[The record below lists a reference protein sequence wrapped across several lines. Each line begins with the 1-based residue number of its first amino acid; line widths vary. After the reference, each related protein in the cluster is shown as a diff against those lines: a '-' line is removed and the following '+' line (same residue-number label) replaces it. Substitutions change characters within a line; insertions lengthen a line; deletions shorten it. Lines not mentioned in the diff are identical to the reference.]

1 MRSRLKSFVW
11 MSALLLAVFG
21 ASDSARAADPGSW
34 TLPLVGVGE
43 TATEHVASV
52 VASWEQRKLYVGVLS
67 RDAGRSGLWVFDLG
81 EDGQPV
87 GKARKYSDHP
97 DELPAGHHSTPVC
110 LLHEGRHR
118 KLFLGVQGS
127 HPTHARSLVMWSL
140 DERGEPVGKPE
151 AFDHG
156 NPNKSCDAMIIHPA
170 NGRLIAVGWG
180 GEGVFVLDRDDSGRP
195 IGKPT
200 FHRTGGY
207 GGYAVAIRADKTK
220 LYRGTYP
227 SVIEVCDLDTR
238 GDVVGAARL
247 KEIPNG
253 PKEYARFVATDRAIY
268 FRGPDKRLAWFTLD
282 KTGEIVGEMQSA
294 DIANLQAVAAAEKS
308 DRLLIAV
315 AAGFTD
321 AVTGKEIVNGVEV
334 REVALKADGTPGEV
348 VRRTPPFVRAE
359 AVSLSGGSG
368 AALAAKSL
376 GRGFLGNRIAG
387 LKARVTLLSLEP
399 DSTPLPA
406 LSSIKLGEQLS
417 YLRFAV
423 SAKFGRVYAA
433 VDDSIVIADAVSS
446 FAPRK
451 HAPFAE
457 RKATMSGA
465 VAVDDRRGMLFAALA
480 DGSIVSRKLNE
491 RGEPVANG
499 EELKTSLSA
508 IGALAVHPV
517 SGLVYAIGLP
527 SGLKVETAGVVAIP
541 VGGHVSDAVLDAERG
556 RLYVVGMYR
565 GRENTSVWKLD
576 DRGQLAASEPTWL
589 ADGIPVE
596 KSEIRGMLSAV
607 RFDAVRRKLYV
618 VGAQENPTTQPGY
631 LIVRDLDE
639 RGDAVGEPR
648 LFPSANPRGS
658 CWAIEPSSDGKW
670 LFESGWGESSLFVR
684 SLDERG
690 EPSRESVKWMVGNHG
705 KLQLSLLKREGKE
718 FLLSGTHPSE
728 LEVIPLRT
736 PGEAEAGAQ
745 VEVAV
750 ESLHRKLGMM
760 SAGQTSE
767 WMDLDAA
774 LKDGIGAAVA
784 RCTLGGANVKRAML
798 RWEVARQVGDKL
810 EPVRSAE
817 LSLVGN
823 VGALIVPKYGIDD
836 AGQLASRVTT
846 SAEEFARYR
855 EFAQKYVVSPTERP
869 ERLLVA
875 NGLIGLDSSDE
886 ALEAGMATLELL
898 GHNTAQIWNWPGVAP
913 ETIRAAAERHGI
925 RRFREAIYNPPSYFH
940 YNVDLVTP
948 ESLDKW
954 AAGFRDSAAKMGA
967 KPSELDLMHIGDE
980 PGWYFPAVTNDV
992 RNDPRR
998 LAVFREYLKAKGLTP
1013 ADIGATKWNEVL
1025 PGSLST
1031 AKMLP
1036 QRRLFFWTTR
1046 FYAESLSLSFAAATE
1061 ALQRQVNPRLLTTMN
1076 LNNWPGRF
1084 YIPSPGVKLANN
1096 SDAGPDAGMGMPDW
1110 FDLGRKRA
1118 VTCLWTEDWFG
1129 DSDAQLWSLYGDLL
1143 RCATREGE
1151 RSRLAPR
1158 DEPNARKTS
1167 RIEYGGY
1174 PVGQSTGAMPDG
1186 ATLKI
1191 ASLIGHGATVI
1202 DPYIFGPNL
1211 AFADGW
1217 SEKEVTYRNLG
1228 SALRLIGKA
1237 ERLSPR
1243 TGQSSAFGRPRDG
1256 SVAIVFPQASQVW
1269 DANSNSNCYQ
1279 QELYGLHAALIHEN
1293 FPVDFVDDFSL
1304 EAGDLKHRKYA
1315 AIYVTAP
1322 NLSVKAQRA
1331 LRAWTEAGGTLV
1343 LMPGACAADEYNEPT
1358 TELRALIGA
1367 TQVAVPRVA
1376 PPHYSQAFRIDRV
1389 PVTWM
1394 VGLKAQPTG
1403 FAITQTVPLTPTTA
1417 KPLAMF
1423 ANNDVAATEIKL
1435 GNGRLIAFGF
1445 WPGVSYWL
1453 SPDRTDLTRLPID
1466 WSAAARQ
1473 IATFP
1478 ASQANAAKHVVVN
1491 EPGFEA
1497 CLLESETGLTITLL
1511 NWTGRSIP
1519 KLAVTIPYAGQVRS
1533 VQGAEAGTLNSSRDQ
1548 QSLTIELPLN
1558 SVEILVIGR

>member
-1 MRSRLKSFVW
+1 MLFRS
-11 MSALLLAVFG
+11 
-21 ASDSARAADPGSW
+21 
-34 TLPLVGVGE
+34 
-43 TATEHVASV
+43 
-52 VASWEQRKLYVGVLS
+52 
-67 RDAGRSGLWVFDLG
+67 
-81 EDGQPV
+81 
-87 GKARKYSDHP
+87 
-97 DELPAGHHSTPVC
+97 
-110 LLHEGRHR
+110 
-118 KLFLGVQGS
+118 
-127 HPTHARSLVMWSL
+127 
-140 DERGEPVGKPE
+140 
-151 AFDHG
+151 
-156 NPNKSCDAMIIHPA
+156 
-170 NGRLIAVGWG
+170 
-180 GEGVFVLDRDDSGRP
+180 
-195 IGKPT
+195 
-200 FHRTGGY
+200 
-207 GGYAVAIRADKTK
+207 
-220 LYRGTYP
+220 
-227 SVIEVCDLDTR
+227 
-238 GDVVGAARL
+238 
-247 KEIPNG
+247 
-253 PKEYARFVATDRAIY
+253 
-268 FRGPDKRLAWFTLD
+268 
-282 KTGEIVGEMQSA
+282 QSA
-294 DIANLQAVAAAEKS
+294 DIANLQAVAAAEKP

-334 REVALKADGTPGEV
+334 REVALNSDGTPGEV

-399 DSTPLPA
+399 DGAPLPA
-406 LSSIKLGEQLS
+406 LTAIKLGEQQA
-417 YLRFAV
+417 YLRFAA

-433 VDDSIVIADAVSS
+433 VDDSIVVADAASA

-457 RKATMSGA
+457 RKATLSGA

-491 RGEPVANG
+491 RGEPVGNG
-499 EELKTSLSA
+499 EELRTSLSA

-527 SGLKVETAGVVAIP
+527 SGVKAEKSGVVAIP
-541 VGGHVSDAVLDAERG
+541 AGGHVSDAVLDAERG

-576 DRGQLAASEPTWL
+576 ERGQLAASEPTWL

-596 KSEIRGMLSAV
+596 KPEIRGMLSAV
-607 RFDAVRRKLYV
+607 RLDAARRKLYV

-690 EPSRESVKWMVGNHG
+690 EPSRESTKWLVGNHG
-705 KLQLSLLKREGKE
+705 KLQLSLLKRDGKE
-718 FLLSGTHPSE
+718 FLLAGTHPSE

-760 SAGQTSE
+760 SAGQVSE
-767 WMDLDAA
+767 WIDLDAA
-774 LKDGIGAAVA
+774 LKDGIGAAVV
-784 RCTLGGANVKRAML
+784 RCTLGGTNVKRATL
-798 RWEVARQVGDKL
+798 RWEVALQVGDKL

-846 SAEEFARYR
+846 SAEEFAKYR

-940 YNVDLVTP
+940 YNVDLVAP
-948 ESLDKW
+948 DSLDKW

-967 KPSELDLMHIGDE
+967 KPNELDLMHIGDE

-998 LAVFREYLKAKGLTP
+998 LAVFREYLKSKGLTP
-1013 ADIGATKWNEVL
+1013 ADVGATKWDEVL

-1031 AKMLP
+1031 AKTLP
-1036 QRRLFFWTTR
+1036 QRRLFFRTTR

-1143 RCATREGE
+1143 RCATRGAGFQPARENTNAVNPDQ
-1151 RSRLAPR
+1151 SRPDDSNPMGRAGWKPAP
-1158 DEPNARKTS
+1158 

-1174 PVGQSTGAMPDG
+1174 PVGQSTGAMPEG

-1191 ASLIGHGATVI
+1191 ASLVGHGATVI

-1237 ERLSPR
+1237 ERLSSFAPR
-1243 TGQSSAFGRPRDG
+1243 KNESGGATTTENLTEGPHPFAERKATFGRPRDG

-1322 NLSVKAQRA
+1322 NLSLKAQRA

-1367 TQVAVPRVA
+1367 TQAAVPRVA

-1403 FAITQTVPLTPTTA
+1403 FAITQTSPLTPTTA
-1417 KPLAMF
+1417 KPLATF
-1423 ANNDVAATEIKL
+1423 ANNDVAATESKL
-1435 GNGRLIAFGF
+1435 GNGRVIAFGF

-1453 SPDRTDLTRLPID
+1453 SPDRTDLTRLPTD
-1466 WSAAARQ
+1466 WSAAVRQ
-1473 IATFP
+1473 NATFP
-1478 ASQANAAKHVVVN
+1478 ASQANAAKHVVVS
-1491 EPGFEA
+1491 EPSVEA

-1511 NWTGRSIP
+1511 NWTGRPIP
-1519 KLAVTIPYAGQVRS
+1519 KLAVTIPNAGQVRS

-1548 QSLTIELPLN
+1548 QSLSIELPLN

>member
-1 MRSRLKSFVW
+1 MLV
-11 MSALLLAVFG
+11 ALMLLAAFG
-21 ASDSARAADPGSW
+21 ASDVARAAEPGGW

-43 TATEHVASV
+43 TATENVASV
-52 VASWEQRKLYVGVLS
+52 VANREQRKLYVGVLS
-67 RDAGRSGLWVFDLG
+67 LDAGRSGLWVFDLG
-81 EDGQPV
+81 EDGQPT
-87 GKARKYSDHP
+87 GKARKYADHP

-110 LLHEGRHR
+110 LLHDARNR

-156 NPNKSCDAMIIHPA
+156 NPNKSCDAMTIHPT

-180 GEGVFVLDRDDSGRP
+180 GEGVFVLDRDDAGRP

-207 GGYAVAIRADKTK
+207 GGSAVALRADGTK

-227 SVIEVCDLDTR
+227 SVIEVCDLDAR

-315 AAGFTD
+315 AARFTD
-321 AVTGKEIVNGVEV
+321 AITGKEIVHGVEV
-334 REVALKADGTPGEV
+334 REVALNADGTPGEV
-348 VRRTPPFVRAE
+348 VRKTPPFVRAE
-359 AVSLSGGSG
+359 AVSLSGGNG

-399 DSTPLPA
+399 DGAPLPA
-406 LSSIKLGEQLS
+406 LTAIKFGEQQR

-433 VDDSIVIADAVSS
+433 ADDSIVVADAASA
-446 FAPRK
+446 FAPRN

-457 RKATMSGA
+457 RKATLSGA

-480 DGSIVSRKLNE
+480 NGSIVARKLNE
-491 RGEPVANG
+491 RGEPVGDGA
-499 EELKTSLSA
+499 ELKTSLSA
-508 IGALAVHPV
+508 IGALAVHPET
-517 SGLVYAIGLP
+517 GLVYAFGLP
-527 SGLKVETAGVVAIP
+527 GGLKVETAGVVAIP
-541 VGGHVSDAVLDAERG
+541 AGGHVSDAVLDAERG
-556 RLYVVGMYR
+556 RLYVVGAYR

-576 DRGQLAASEPTWL
+576 KRGQLVASEPTWL

-596 KSEIRGMLSAV
+596 KPEIRGMLSAV
-607 RFDAVRRKLYV
+607 RLDASRRKLYV
-618 VGAQENPTTQPGY
+618 AGAQENPTTQLGY

-639 RGDAVGEPR
+639 RGDVVGEPR
-648 LFPSANPRGS
+648 LLPSANPRVS
-658 CWAIEPSSDGKW
+658 CWAIELSSDGKW
-670 LFESGWGESSLFVR
+670 LFESGWGENSMFVR

-690 EPSRESVKWMVGNHG
+690 EPSRESTKWLVGNHG
-705 KLQLSLLKREGKE
+705 KQQLSLLKRDGKD
-718 FLLSGTHPSE
+718 LLLAGTFPSE

-750 ESLHRKLGMM
+750 ETLHRKLGMM

-767 WMDLDAA
+767 WIDLDAA
-774 LKDGIGAAVA
+774 LKDGIGAAVV
-784 RCTLGGANVKRAML
+784 RCTLGGTNVKRATL

-823 VGALIVPKYGIDD
+823 VGALVVPKYGLDD
-836 AGQLASRVTT
+836 AGPLASRVTT

-855 EFAQKYVVSPTERP
+855 EFAQKYAVSPTERP

-898 GHNTAQIWNWPGVAP
+898 GHNAAQIWNWPGVAP

-940 YNVDLVTP
+940 YNVDLVAP

-954 AAGFRDSAAKMGA
+954 AAGFRDAAAKMGA
-967 KPSELDLMHIGDE
+967 KPSELELMHIGDE
-980 PGWYFPAVTNDV
+980 PGWYFPSETNDV

-998 LAVFREYLKAKGLTP
+998 LAVFREYLKSKGLTP
-1013 ADIGATKWNEVL
+1013 ADVGATKWDEVF

-1031 AKMLP
+1031 AKTLP

-1143 RCATREGE
+1143 RCATREG
-1151 RSRLAPR
+1151 SRT
-1158 DEPNARKTS
+1158 DFQSVPNNAKS
-1167 RIEYGGY
+1167 AGKKAADWKSAVRIEYGGY

-1191 ASLIGHGATVI
+1191 AALIGHGATVI
-1202 DPYIFGPNL
+1202 DPYTFGPNL
-1211 AFADGW
+1211 AFGDGW

-1237 ERLSPR
+1237 ERLTLRAEP
-1243 TGQSSAFGRPRDG
+1243 SAFGRPRDG

-1304 EAGDLKHRKYA
+1304 EAGDLKRRKYA

-1322 NLSVKAQRA
+1322 NLSVKAQQA
-1331 LRAWTEAGGTLV
+1331 LRAWTTAGGTLV
-1343 LMPGACAADEYNEPT
+1343 LLPGACAADEYNEPT

-1367 TQVAVPRVA
+1367 TQDTVPRVA
-1376 PPHYSQAFRIDRV
+1376 PPHYSQAFRVDRA
-1389 PVTWM
+1389 PVTWK
-1394 VGLKAQPTG
+1394 VGLEDQPGG
-1403 FAITQTVPLTPTTA
+1403 FAISQTVPLTPTTA
-1417 KPLAMF
+1417 KPLATF

-1435 GNGRLIAFGF
+1435 GNGRAIAFGF

-1453 SPDRTDLTRLPID
+1453 SPDRTDPTRLPTD
-1466 WSAAARQ
+1466 WSDAARQ

-1478 ASQANAAKHVVVN
+1478 ARQANAAQHVVVGK
-1491 EPGFEA
+1491 PGVEA

-1511 NWTGRSIP
+1511 NWTGRPIP
-1519 KLAVTIPYAGQVRS
+1519 KLAVTIPNAGQFRS
-1533 VQGAEAGTLNSSRDQ
+1533 LQGAEAGMLTPSRNQ
-1548 QSLTIELPLN
+1548 QSLSIELPLN
-1558 SVEILVIGR
+1558 SAEIVVLGR